1 MTRRSGRAIGVHIK
15 PDSTTS
21 CLLGV
26 EETRC
31 CACCGIFI
39 CQVAHADRTVGGRP
53 AFRVR
58 RVALTVEGACPK
70 TPEWLACRAPGYRMA
85 FQHQVGFGTL
95 IPAEGVDALPHSSPI
110 PAHGVVCSSSVPKRR
125 ATQTERGL
133 HTREGHHSRVAA
145 GREALQVQA
154 FISSEWHCLK
164 RPVAPTRR
172 YADLV
177 LSGAERAW
185 PAAGLHRLASRR
197 AQRRTAV
204 AGRAVHETKS
214 RRVASVVVAA
224 WAFGLV
230 GWPVTRRVAGCS
242 SAGWQP
248 GTSCESFFVP
258 VRDE

>member
-1 MTRRSGRAIGVHIK
+1 MRTERSADVLLFAFGALLSPSKVPARA
-15 PDSTTS
+15 
-21 CLLGV
+21 
-26 EETRC
+26 
-31 CACCGIFI
+31 
-39 CQVAHADRTVGGRP
+39 
-53 AFRVR
+53 
-58 RVALTVEGACPK
+58 
-70 TPEWLACRAPGYRMA
+70 PEWLACRAPGYRMA

-95 IPAEGVDALPHSSPI
+95 IPAEGVDALPHSSPM
-110 PAHGVVCSSSVPKRR
+110 PAHGVVYSLRPFELDELRR
-125 ATQTERGL
+125 
-133 HTREGHHSRVAA
+133 REKGYTLESITVESLQD
-145 GREALQVQA
+145 GEALQVQA

-177 LSGAERAW
+177 LSGAEERGLP
-185 PAAGLHRLASRR
+185 PAYIDWLRDELKGARQSQGVPS
-197 AQRRTAV
+197 TYY
-204 AGRAVHETKS
+204 ETKS

-230 GWPVTRRVAGCS
+230 GWPVTRRVAECS